1 MAPPDDLLFET
12 LSAFSPDAFTAPPLD
27 ALRLAT
33 FAAPLIESAAPLEA
47 LILAEV
53 AFTSLNDIAAP
64 LDASAS
70 TVFAVSPFILA
81 AAPLEAS
88 KSNEPAVSDAMEI
101 APPLD
106 MSISVSP
113 GDDTVTVMLTP
124 RMLLVKLLLLRMH
137 SSSPSLA
144 VTVMYFSILAG
155 AVSVTLVFL
164 A

>member
-106 MSISVSP
+106 MSISIEEPQYRQCLNTFFCGWHCFRCQHPAGKHFKRRSAY
-113 GDDTVTVMLTP
+113 
-124 RMLLVKLLLLRMH
+124 LL
-137 SSSPSLA
+137 
-144 VTVMYFSILAG
+144 
-155 AVSVTLVFL
+155 
-164 A
+164 